1 MIQRVLEQQQ
11 PLCATVLELKK
22 GDLIPTDVE
31 LTNMEI
37 FVEIM
42 KPIVEI
48 TEALGTQKY
57 ITTSVIRPLLH
68 KLLNNILKNSDS
80 DCRFTKMMKLRMK
93 ENLHDRYTGP
103 TLELLNKVAFFDPR
117 FKSLNFVA
125 DSERER
131 TIDQITVEAI

>member
-48 TEALGTQKY
+48 TEDKSIL
-57 ITTSVIRPLLH
+57 PLL
-68 KLLNNILKNSDS
+68 
-80 DCRFTKMMKLRMK
+80 
-93 ENLHDRYTGP
+93 
-103 TLELLNKVAFFDPR
+103 
-117 FKSLNFVA
+117 
-125 DSERER
+125 
-131 TIDQITVEAI
+131 